1 MKKLSKKLLLSGLA
15 ALTIYSGFNTIDIS
29 TTYAKVNYDVFDLEA
44 HRGGI
49 DVRPENTLYSYAYAI
64 ELGATSIECDM
75 QLTKDG
81 QIVMS
86 HNPILN
92 SDITRDKN
100 GNYIENNKYDIRL
113 MTVDE
118 LKKFDVGVMD
128 QNCGEYYDLHGKTQ
142 FTYDAKIPTLEELM
156 QLIQSYDDKNIVLNI
171 ETKSYPDPASAG
183 YKNNADPKKFVE
195 VFNNIVKKYDMEDR
209 VVLQSFDWQT
219 LIEMKKLNPNIS
231 TSALWQEQPSWG
243 RDSESLRRYEK
254 KKSPWLGGLDIKDYQ
269 GNPVKAA
276 HAIGA
281 DIISPYYTE
290 ISKQDVDEAHSLG
303 MKVVPWTV
311 NNEKDMTM
319 LLDMGVDGII
329 SDKPW
334 LLKQVLE
341 KRNIKLHTPTVNVD
355 SPYHTGTDH
364 KDTAPT
370 KAGNGNDADRK
381 STRLN
386 SSHEWISR
394 MPSSA

>member
-15 ALTIYSGFNTIDIS
+15 ALTIYSRFYNIDIS

-44 HRGGI
+44 HRGGRDI
-49 DVRPENTLYSYAYAI
+49 RPENTLYSYAYAI

-92 SDITRDKN
+92 SDITRDEN

-128 QNCGEYYDLHGKTQ
+128 PNCGEYYDLHGKTQ

-156 QLIQSYDDKNIVLNI
+156 QLIQSYGDKNIVLNI

-311 NNEKDMTM
+311 NNEKDMNM

-355 SPYHTGTDH
+355 SPYHTGTDQTQPLQ
-364 KDTAPT
+364 KLVTAMMPLT
-370 KAGNGNDADRK
+370 K
-381 STRLN
+381 
-386 SSHEWISR
+386 
-394 MPSSA
+394 P

>member
-15 ALTIYSGFNTIDIS
+15 ALTIYSGYNNIDIS

-44 HRGGI
+44 HRGGR

-92 SDITRDKN
+92 SDITRDEN

-128 QNCGEYYDLHGKTQ
+128 PNCGEYYDLHGKTQ

-156 QLIQSYDDKNIVLNI
+156 QLIQSYGDKNIVLNI

-195 VFNNIVKKYDMEDR
+195 IFNNIVKKYDMEDR

-254 KKSPWLGGLDIKDYQ
+254 KKSSWLGGLDIKDYQ

-276 HAIGA
+276 HAIGT

-290 ISKQDVDEAHSLG
+290 ISKQDVDEAHSLD
-303 MKVVPWTV
+303 MKIVPWTV
-311 NNEKDMTM
+311 NNEKDMNM

-341 KRNIKLHTPTVNVD
+341 KRNIKLHTPTINVD

-370 KAGNGNDADRK
+370 KAGNGNDA
-381 STRLN
+381 
-386 SSHEWISR
+386 
-394 MPSSA
+394 AY

>member
-15 ALTIYSGFNTIDIS
+15 ALTIYSGFNNIDIS

-44 HRGGI
+44 HRGGR

-92 SDITRDKN
+92 SDITRDEN
-100 GNYIENNKYDIRL
+100 GNYIKNNKYDIRL

-156 QLIQSYDDKNIVLNI
+156 QLIQSYGDKNIVLNI

-290 ISKQDVDEAHSLG
+290 ISKQDVDEAHFFG

-311 NNEKDMTM
+311 NNEKDMNM

-370 KAGNGNDADRK
+370 EAGNSNDA
-381 STRLN
+381 
-386 SSHEWISR
+386 
-394 MPSSA
+394 AY

>member
-15 ALTIYSGFNTIDIS
+15 ALTIYSRFNNIDIS

-44 HRGGI
+44 HRGGR

-92 SDITRDKN
+92 SDITRDEN

-128 QNCGEYYDLHGKTQ
+128 PNCGEYYDLHGKTQ

-156 QLIQSYDDKNIVLNI
+156 QLIQSYGDKNIVLNI

-254 KKSPWLGGLDIKDYQ
+254 KKSSWLGGLDIKDYQ

-311 NNEKDMTM
+311 NNEKDMNM
-319 LLDMGVDGII
+319 LLDMGIDGII

-370 KAGNGNDADRK
+370 EAGNGNDA
-381 STRLN
+381 
-386 SSHEWISR
+386 
-394 MPSSA
+394 AY

>member
-44 HRGGI
+44 HRGGRDI
-49 DVRPENTLYSYAYAI
+49 RPENTLYSYAYAI

-92 SDITRDKN
+92 SDITRDEN

-128 QNCGEYYDLHGKTQ
+128 PNCGEYYDLHGKTQ

-156 QLIQSYDDKNIVLNI
+156 QLIQSYGDKNIVLNI

-183 YKNNADPKKFVE
+183 YKNNADPNKFVE

-311 NNEKDMTM
+311 NNEKDMNM

-341 KRNIKLHTPTVNVD
+341 KRNIKLHTPTINVD

-370 KAGNGNDADRK
+370 EAGNGNDA
-381 STRLN
+381 
-386 SSHEWISR
+386 
-394 MPSSA
+394 AY

>member
-15 ALTIYSGFNTIDIS
+15 ALTIYSGFNNIDIS

-44 HRGGI
+44 HRGGR

-92 SDITRDKN
+92 SDITRDEN

-128 QNCGEYYDLHGKTQ
+128 PNCGEYYDLHGKTQ

-156 QLIQSYDDKNIVLNI
+156 QLIQSYGDKNIVLNI

-195 VFNNIVKKYDMEDR
+195 IFNNIVKKYDMEDR

-254 KKSPWLGGLDIKDYQ
+254 KKSSWLGGLDIKDYQ

-276 HAIGA
+276 HAIGT

-311 NNEKDMTM
+311 NNEKDMNM

-341 KRNIKLHTPTVNVD
+341 KRNIKLHTPTINVD

-370 KAGNGNDADRK
+370 EASNGNDA
-381 STRLN
+381 TY
-386 SSHEWISR
+386 
-394 MPSSA
+394 

>member
-15 ALTIYSGFNTIDIS
+15 ALTIYSGFNNIDIS

-44 HRGGI
+44 HRGGR

-92 SDITRDKN
+92 SDITRDEN

-128 QNCGEYYDLHGKTQ
+128 PNCGEYYDLHGKTQ

-156 QLIQSYDDKNIVLNI
+156 QLIQSYGDKNIVLNI

-243 RDSESLRRYEK
+243 RDSESLRCYEK

-311 NNEKDMTM
+311 NNEKDMNM

-370 KAGNGNDADRK
+370 EAGNGNDA
-381 STRLN
+381 
-386 SSHEWISR
+386 
-394 MPSSA
+394 AY

>member
-15 ALTIYSGFNTIDIS
+15 ALTIYSRFNNIDIS

-44 HRGGI
+44 HRGGR

-92 SDITRDKN
+92 SDITRDEN

-128 QNCGEYYDLHGKTQ
+128 PNCGEYYDLHGKTQ

-156 QLIQSYDDKNIVLNI
+156 QLIQSYGDKNIVLNI

-195 VFNNIVKKYDMEDR
+195 IFNNIVKKYDMEDR

-254 KKSPWLGGLDIKDYQ
+254 KKSSWLGGLDIKDYQ

-311 NNEKDMTM
+311 NNEKDMNM
-319 LLDMGVDGII
+319 LLDMGIDGII

-370 KAGNGNDADRK
+370 EAGNGNDA
-381 STRLN
+381 TY
-386 SSHEWISR
+386 
-394 MPSSA
+394 

>member
-15 ALTIYSGFNTIDIS
+15 ALTIYSGYNNIDIS

-44 HRGGI
+44 HRGGR

-92 SDITRDKN
+92 SDITRDEN

-118 LKKFDVGVMD
+118 LKKFNVGVMD
-128 QNCGEYYDLHGKTQ
+128 PNCGEYYDLHGKTQ

-156 QLIQSYDDKNIVLNI
+156 QLIQSYGDKNIVLNI

-311 NNEKDMTM
+311 NNEKDMNM

-370 KAGNGNDADRK
+370 EAGNGNDA
-381 STRLN
+381 
-386 SSHEWISR
+386 
-394 MPSSA
+394 AY

>member
-44 HRGGI
+44 HRGGR
-49 DVRPENTLYSYAYAI
+49 DVRPENTLYAYAI

-81 QIVMS
+81 QILMS

-92 SDITRDKN
+92 SDITRDEN

-128 QNCGEYYDLHGKTQ
+128 PNCGEYYDLHGKTQ

-156 QLIQSYDDKNIVLNI
+156 QLIQSYGDKNIVLNI

-254 KKSPWLGGLDIKDYQ
+254 KKSSWLGGLDIKDYQ

-311 NNEKDMTM
+311 NNEKDMNM
-319 LLDMGVDGII
+319 LLDMGIDGII

-370 KAGNGNDADRK
+370 EAGNGNDA
-381 STRLN
+381 
-386 SSHEWISR
+386 
-394 MPSSA
+394 AY

>member
-1 MKKLSKKLLLSGLA
+1 MKKLSKKLLFSGLA
-15 ALTIYSGFNTIDIS
+15 ALIIYSGFNTIDIS

-44 HRGGI
+44 HRGGR

-92 SDITRDKN
+92 SDITRDEN

-128 QNCGEYYDLHGKTQ
+128 PNCGEYYDLHGKTQ

-156 QLIQSYDDKNIVLNI
+156 QLIQSYGDKNIVLNI

-231 TSALWQEQPSWG
+231 TSALWQKQPSWG

-311 NNEKDMTM
+311 NNEKDMNM

-341 KRNIKLHTPTVNVD
+341 KRNIKLHTPTINVD

-370 KAGNGNDADRK
+370 EAGNGNDA
-381 STRLN
+381 
-386 SSHEWISR
+386 
-394 MPSSA
+394 AY

>member
-15 ALTIYSGFNTIDIS
+15 ALTIYSGFNNIDIS

-44 HRGGI
+44 HRGGR

-92 SDITRDKN
+92 SDITRDEN

-128 QNCGEYYDLHGKTQ
+128 PNCGEYYDLHGKTQ

-156 QLIQSYDDKNIVLNI
+156 QLIQSYGDKNIVLNI

-183 YKNNADPKKFVE
+183 YKNNADPKKFVK

-311 NNEKDMTM
+311 NNEKDMNM

-370 KAGNGNDADRK
+370 EAGNGNDA
-381 STRLN
+381 
-386 SSHEWISR
+386 
-394 MPSSA
+394 AY

>member
-1 MKKLSKKLLLSGLA
+1 MKKLSKKLLFSGLA

-44 HRGGI
+44 HRGGR

-86 HNPILN
+86 HKPILN
-92 SDITRDKN
+92 SDITRDEN

-128 QNCGEYYDLHGKTQ
+128 PNCGEYYDLHGKTQ

-156 QLIQSYDDKNIVLNI
+156 QLIQSYGDKNIVLNI

-276 HAIGA
+276 HAISA

-290 ISKQDVDEAHSLG
+290 ISKKDVDEAHSLG
-303 MKVVPWTV
+303 MKVIPWTV
-311 NNEKDMTM
+311 NNEKDMNM

-370 KAGNGNDADRK
+370 EAGNGNDA
-381 STRLN
+381 
-386 SSHEWISR
+386 
-394 MPSSA
+394 AY

>member
-15 ALTIYSGFNTIDIS
+15 ALTIYSGFNNIDIS

-44 HRGGI
+44 HRGGR

-92 SDITRDKN
+92 SDITRDEN

-128 QNCGEYYDLHGKTQ
+128 PNCGEYYDLHGKTQ

-156 QLIQSYDDKNIVLNI
+156 QLIQSYGDKNIVLNI
-171 ETKSYPDPASAG
+171 ETKSYPDPASAR

-311 NNEKDMTM
+311 NNEKDMNM

-370 KAGNGNDADRK
+370 EAGNGNDA
-381 STRLN
+381 
-386 SSHEWISR
+386 
-394 MPSSA
+394 AY

>member
-1 MKKLSKKLLLSGLA
+1 MNKISKKLLLTGLA
-15 ALTIYSGFNTIDIS
+15 ALTIYSGFNNIDIS

-44 HRGGI
+44 HRGGR

-92 SDITRDKN
+92 SDITRDEN

-128 QNCGEYYDLHGKTQ
+128 LNCGEYYDLHGKTQ

-156 QLIQSYDDKNIVLNI
+156 QLIQSYGDKNIVLNI

-311 NNEKDMTM
+311 NNEKDMNM

-341 KRNIKLHTPTVNVD
+341 KRNIKLHAPTVNVN
-355 SPYHTGTDH
+355 SPYHTGIEH

-370 KAGNGNDADRK
+370 EASNGNDA
-381 STRLN
+381 
-386 SSHEWISR
+386 
-394 MPSSA
+394 AY

>member
-15 ALTIYSGFNTIDIS
+15 ALTIYSGFNNIDIS

-44 HRGGI
+44 HRGGR

-64 ELGATSIECDM
+64 ELGATSIECNM

-92 SDITRDKN
+92 SDITRDEN

-128 QNCGEYYDLHGKTQ
+128 PNCGEYYDLHGKTQ

-156 QLIQSYDDKNIVLNI
+156 QLIQSYGDKNIVLNI

-219 LIEMKKLNPNIS
+219 LIEMKNLNPNIS

-311 NNEKDMTM
+311 NNEKDMNM

-341 KRNIKLHTPTVNVD
+341 KRNIKLHTPTINVD

-370 KAGNGNDADRK
+370 EAGNGNNA
-381 STRLN
+381 
-386 SSHEWISR
+386 
-394 MPSSA
+394 AY

>member
-1 MKKLSKKLLLSGLA
+1 MNTNEKTIQKLLLSGLA
-15 ALTIYSGFNTIDIS
+15 ALTIYSGFNNIDIS

-44 HRGGI
+44 HRGGR

-81 QIVMS
+81 QIIMS

-92 SDITRDKN
+92 SDITRDEN

-128 QNCGEYYDLHGKTQ
+128 PNCGEYYDLHGKTQ

-156 QLIQSYDDKNIVLNI
+156 QLIQSYGDKNIVLNI

-254 KKSPWLGGLDIKDYQ
+254 KKSPWLDGLDIKDYQ

-311 NNEKDMTM
+311 NNEKDMNM

-370 KAGNGNDADRK
+370 EAGNGNDA
-381 STRLN
+381 
-386 SSHEWISR
+386 
-394 MPSSA
+394 AY

>member
-15 ALTIYSGFNTIDIS
+15 ALTIYSGFNNIDIS

-44 HRGGI
+44 HRGGRDI
-49 DVRPENTLYSYAYAI
+49 RPENTLYSYAYAI

-92 SDITRDKN
+92 SDITRDEN

-128 QNCGEYYDLHGKTQ
+128 PNCGEYYDLHGKTQ

-156 QLIQSYDDKNIVLNI
+156 QLIQSYGDKNIVLNI
-171 ETKSYPDPASAG
+171 EIKSYPDPESIG

-195 VFNNIVKKYDMEDR
+195 TFNNIVKKYNMEDR
-209 VVLQSFDWQT
+209 VVLQSFDWRT

-243 RDSESLRRYEK
+243 RDSESLRRYEQE
-254 KKSPWLGGLDIKDYQ
+254 KSPWLGGLDIKDYQ
-269 GNPVKAA
+269 GDPVKAA

-311 NNEKDMTM
+311 NNEKDMNM

-370 KAGNGNDADRK
+370 EAGNGNDA
-381 STRLN
+381 
-386 SSHEWISR
+386 
-394 MPSSA
+394 AY

>member
-15 ALTIYSGFNTIDIS
+15 ALTIYSGFNNIDIS

-44 HRGGI
+44 HRGGR

-269 GNPVKAA
+269 RNPVKAA

-370 KAGNGNDADRK
+370 KAGNGNDA
-381 STRLN
+381 
-386 SSHEWISR
+386 
-394 MPSSA
+394 AY

>member
-15 ALTIYSGFNTIDIS
+15 ALTIYSGFNNIDIS

-44 HRGGI
+44 HRGGR

-92 SDITRDKN
+92 SDITRDEN

-128 QNCGEYYDLHGKTQ
+128 PNCGEYYDLHGKTQ
-142 FTYDAKIPTLEELM
+142 FTYDAKIPTLEELI
-156 QLIQSYDDKNIVLNI
+156 QLIQSYGDKNIVLNI

-311 NNEKDMTM
+311 NNEKDMNM
-319 LLDMGVDGII
+319 LLDMGVDGIT

-341 KRNIKLHTPTVNVD
+341 KRNIKLHTPTINVD

-370 KAGNGNDADRK
+370 EAGNGNDA
-381 STRLN
+381 
-386 SSHEWISR
+386 
-394 MPSSA
+394 AY

>member
-44 HRGGI
+44 HRGGR

-92 SDITRDKN
+92 SDITRDEN

-128 QNCGEYYDLHGKTQ
+128 PNCGEYYDLHGKTQ

-156 QLIQSYDDKNIVLNI
+156 QLIQSYGDKNIVLNI

-311 NNEKDMTM
+311 NNEKDMNM

-341 KRNIKLHTPTVNVD
+341 KRNIKLHTPTINVD
-355 SPYHTGTDH
+355 SPYHTGTDQTQPLQ
-364 KDTAPT
+364 KLVTAMMPLT
-370 KAGNGNDADRK
+370 K
-381 STRLN
+381 
-386 SSHEWISR
+386 
-394 MPSSA
+394 P

>member
-44 HRGGI
+44 HRGGR

-92 SDITRDKN
+92 SDITRDEN

-156 QLIQSYDDKNIVLNI
+156 QLIQSYGDKNIVLNI

-311 NNEKDMTM
+311 NNEKDMNM

-370 KAGNGNDADRK
+370 KAGNGNDA
-381 STRLN
+381 
-386 SSHEWISR
+386 
-394 MPSSA
+394 AY

>member
-44 HRGGI
+44 HRGGR

-92 SDITRDKN
+92 SDITRDEN

-128 QNCGEYYDLHGKTQ
+128 PNCGEYYDLHGKTQ

-156 QLIQSYDDKNIVLNI
+156 QLIQSYGDKNIVLNI

-311 NNEKDMTM
+311 NNEKDMNM

-341 KRNIKLHTPTVNVD
+341 KRNIKLHTPTINVD

-370 KAGNGNDADRK
+370 EAGNSNDA
-381 STRLN
+381 
-386 SSHEWISR
+386 
-394 MPSSA
+394 AY

>member
-15 ALTIYSGFNTIDIS
+15 ALTIYSRFNNIDIS

-44 HRGGI
+44 HRGGR

-92 SDITRDKN
+92 SDITRDEN

-128 QNCGEYYDLHGKTQ
+128 PNCGEYYDLHGKTQ

-156 QLIQSYDDKNIVLNI
+156 QLIQSYGDKNIVLNI

-195 VFNNIVKKYDMEDR
+195 IFNNIVKKYDMEDR

-254 KKSPWLGGLDIKDYQ
+254 KKSSWLGGLDIKDYQ

-276 HAIGA
+276 HAIGT

-290 ISKQDVDEAHSLG
+290 ISKQDVDEAHSLD
-303 MKVVPWTV
+303 MKIVPWTV
-311 NNEKDMTM
+311 NNEKDMNM

-329 SDKPW
+329 SDNPW

-355 SPYHTGTDH
+355 SPYHTGTDQAQPLQ
-364 KDTAPT
+364 KLVTAMMPLT
-370 KAGNGNDADRK
+370 K
-381 STRLN
+381 
-386 SSHEWISR
+386 
-394 MPSSA
+394 P

>member
-15 ALTIYSGFNTIDIS
+15 ALTIYSGFNNIDIS

-44 HRGGI
+44 HRGGR

-92 SDITRDKN
+92 SDITRDEN

-128 QNCGEYYDLHGKTQ
+128 LNCGEYYDLHGKTQ

-156 QLIQSYDDKNIVLNI
+156 QLIQSYGDKNIVLNI

-311 NNEKDMTM
+311 NNEKDMNM

-370 KAGNGNDADRK
+370 EAGNGNDA
-381 STRLN
+381 
-386 SSHEWISR
+386 
-394 MPSSA
+394 AY

>member
-15 ALTIYSGFNTIDIS
+15 ALTIYSGFNNIDIS

-44 HRGGI
+44 HRGGR

-92 SDITRDKN
+92 SDTTRDEN
-100 GNYIENNKYDIRL
+100 GNYIKNNKYDIRL

-128 QNCGEYYDLHGKTQ
+128 PNCGEYYDLHGKTQ

-156 QLIQSYDDKNIVLNI
+156 QLIQSYGDKNIVLNI

-231 TSALWQEQPSWG
+231 TSALWQKQPSWG
-243 RDSESLRRYEK
+243 HDSESLRRYEK

-281 DIISPYYTE
+281 DIISPYYTK

-311 NNEKDMTM
+311 NNEKDMNM

-341 KRNIKLHTPTVNVD
+341 KRNIKLHTPTINVD

-370 KAGNGNDADRK
+370 EAGNGNDA
-381 STRLN
+381 
-386 SSHEWISR
+386 
-394 MPSSA
+394 AY

>member
-15 ALTIYSGFNTIDIS
+15 ALTIYSGFNNIDIS

-44 HRGGI
+44 HRGGR

-92 SDITRDKN
+92 SDITRDEN

-128 QNCGEYYDLHGKTQ
+128 PNCGEYYDLHGKTQ

-156 QLIQSYDDKNIVLNI
+156 QLIQSYGDKNIVLNI

-269 GNPVKAA
+269 GNLVKAA

-311 NNEKDMTM
+311 NNEKDMNM

-341 KRNIKLHTPTVNVD
+341 KRNIKLHTPTINVD

-370 KAGNGNDADRK
+370 EAGNGNDA
-381 STRLN
+381 
-386 SSHEWISR
+386 
-394 MPSSA
+394 AY

>member
-15 ALTIYSGFNTIDIS
+15 ALTIYSGFNNIDIS
-29 TTYAKVNYDVFDLEA
+29 ATYAKVNYDVFDLEA
-44 HRGGI
+44 HRGGR

-92 SDITRDKN
+92 SDITRDEN
-100 GNYIENNKYDIRL
+100 GNYIKNNKYDIRL

-156 QLIQSYDDKNIVLNI
+156 QLIQSYGDKNIVLNI

-311 NNEKDMTM
+311 NNEKDMNM

-370 KAGNGNDADRK
+370 KAGNGNDA
-381 STRLN
+381 
-386 SSHEWISR
+386 
-394 MPSSA
+394 AY

>member
-44 HRGGI
+44 HRGGR

-92 SDITRDKN
+92 SDITRDEN

-128 QNCGEYYDLHGKTQ
+128 PNCGEYYDLHGKTQ

-156 QLIQSYDDKNIVLNI
+156 QLIQSYGDKNIVLNI
-171 ETKSYPDPASAG
+171 ETKSYPDPVSAG

-311 NNEKDMTM
+311 NNEKDMNM

-364 KDTAPT
+364 KDTTPT
-370 KAGNGNDADRK
+370 EAGNGNDA
-381 STRLN
+381 
-386 SSHEWISR
+386 
-394 MPSSA
+394 AY

>member
-44 HRGGI
+44 HRGGR

-92 SDITRDKN
+92 SDITRDEN

-156 QLIQSYDDKNIVLNI
+156 QLIQSYGDKNIVLNI

-311 NNEKDMTM
+311 NNEKDMNM

-370 KAGNGNDADRK
+370 EAGNGNDA
-381 STRLN
+381 
-386 SSHEWISR
+386 
-394 MPSSA
+394 AY

>member
-1 MKKLSKKLLLSGLA
+1 MKKLSKKLLFSGLA

-44 HRGGI
+44 HRGGR

-92 SDITRDKN
+92 SDITRDEN

-128 QNCGEYYDLHGKTQ
+128 PNCGEYYDLHGKTQ

-156 QLIQSYDDKNIVLNI
+156 QLIQSYGDKNIVLNI

-303 MKVVPWTV
+303 MKVVPCTV
-311 NNEKDMTM
+311 NNEKDMNM

-341 KRNIKLHTPTVNVD
+341 KRNIKLHTPTINVD

-370 KAGNGNDADRK
+370 EAGNGNDA
-381 STRLN
+381 
-386 SSHEWISR
+386 
-394 MPSSA
+394 AY

>member
-15 ALTIYSGFNTIDIS
+15 ALTIYSGYNNIDIS

-44 HRGGI
+44 HRGGR

-92 SDITRDKN
+92 SDITRDEN

-128 QNCGEYYDLHGKTQ
+128 PNCGEYYDLHGKTQ

-156 QLIQSYDDKNIVLNI
+156 QLIQSYGDKNIVLNI

-311 NNEKDMTM
+311 NNEKDMNM

-370 KAGNGNDADRK
+370 EAGNSNDA
-381 STRLN
+381 
-386 SSHEWISR
+386 
-394 MPSSA
+394 AY

>member
-15 ALTIYSGFNTIDIS
+15 ALTIYSGFNNIDIS

-44 HRGGI
+44 HRGGR

-92 SDITRDKN
+92 SDITRDEN

-118 LKKFDVGVMD
+118 LKKFDVGVMNP
-128 QNCGEYYDLHGKTQ
+128 NCGEYYDLHGKTQ

-156 QLIQSYDDKNIVLNI
+156 QLIQSYGDKNIVLNI

-311 NNEKDMTM
+311 NNEKDMNM

-370 KAGNGNDADRK
+370 EAGNGNDA
-381 STRLN
+381 
-386 SSHEWISR
+386 
-394 MPSSA
+394 AY

>member
-1 MKKLSKKLLLSGLA
+1 MKKLSKKLLFSGLA

-44 HRGGI
+44 HRVGR

-92 SDITRDKN
+92 SDITRDEN

-128 QNCGEYYDLHGKTQ
+128 PNCGEYYDLHGKTQ

-156 QLIQSYDDKNIVLNI
+156 QLIQSYGDKNIVLNI

-231 TSALWQEQPSWG
+231 TSALWQKQPSWG

-311 NNEKDMTM
+311 NNEKDMNM

-341 KRNIKLHTPTVNVD
+341 KRNIKLHTPTINVD

-370 KAGNGNDADRK
+370 EAGNGNDA
-381 STRLN
+381 
-386 SSHEWISR
+386 
-394 MPSSA
+394 AY

>member
-44 HRGGI
+44 HRGGRDI
-49 DVRPENTLYSYAYAI
+49 RPENTLYSYAYAI

-92 SDITRDKN
+92 SDITRDEN

-113 MTVDE
+113 MIVDE

-128 QNCGEYYDLHGKTQ
+128 PNCGEYYDLHGKTQ

-156 QLIQSYDDKNIVLNI
+156 QLIQSYGDKNIVLNI

-254 KKSPWLGGLDIKDYQ
+254 KKSPWLGDLDIKDYQ

-311 NNEKDMTM
+311 NNEKDMNM

-370 KAGNGNDADRK
+370 EAGNGNDA
-381 STRLN
+381 
-386 SSHEWISR
+386 
-394 MPSSA
+394 AY

>member
-15 ALTIYSGFNTIDIS
+15 ALTIYSGFNNIDIS

-44 HRGGI
+44 HRGGR

-92 SDITRDKN
+92 SDITRDEN

-128 QNCGEYYDLHGKTQ
+128 PNCGEYYDLHGKTQ

-156 QLIQSYDDKNIVLNI
+156 QLIQSYGDKNIVLNI

-195 VFNNIVKKYDMEDR
+195 VFNNIVKKYNMEDR

-311 NNEKDMTM
+311 NNEKDMNM

-370 KAGNGNDADRK
+370 KAGNGNDA
-381 STRLN
+381 
-386 SSHEWISR
+386 
-394 MPSSA
+394 AY